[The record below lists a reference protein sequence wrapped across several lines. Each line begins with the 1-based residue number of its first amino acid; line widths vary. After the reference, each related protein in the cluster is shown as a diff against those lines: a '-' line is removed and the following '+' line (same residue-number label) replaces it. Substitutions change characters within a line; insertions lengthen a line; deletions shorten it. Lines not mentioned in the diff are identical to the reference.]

1 MEHKTG
7 QYRRRALSNSIVIDT
22 SPIPISIARAADG
35 RFIQVNDAW
44 IELFGRQRAD
54 VLGRTSL
61 EVGYWPSAEE
71 RRRWFEVLQR
81 QGELYGH
88 ELVLCNARG
97 EHLSILVSSSFMEFA
112 GEECVISFV
121 QDITGR
127 KQMEKALRENAA
139 RLGAVLNAT
148 ADGILA
154 VDANGK
160 VVLYNQQFATLWRIP
175 RDILDTNDDS
185 ILLDHVLTQLC
196 DPDAFLAEVRRLY
209 SSTESSIDTIRFRDD
224 RIFERVSIPMRED
237 EMLAPG
243 RVWSFR
249 DVTEHQQV
257 ESRLR
262 ETRDMMLAAV
272 SAGQVYPWVWDLA
285 TDSLHWGVSP
295 VQLLGPIPNGRD
307 TYPDFRD
314 LVHPDDRTE
323 FLAVGRHALD
333 KENQQYY
340 HEFRILKTDGHVRW
354 VAARGEL
361 TRDDAG
367 QVVRMLG
374 TTMDIT
380 KRKHDEEIIHDLA
393 FFDQL
398 TGLPNRTLLLDRMK
412 QAMTANARS
421 GSHGALLFIDLD
433 KFKKLNDTYGHDMGD
448 LLLKQV
454 AQRLINSVRA
464 GDTVA
469 RFGGDEFVVM
479 LTGLSP
485 RMNVATSETEA
496 VGQKILATLNQTYRL
511 KEVAYHSTASI
522 GAVMF
527 AGQQNDV
534 GVLLKQADLAMYK
547 SKEAGRNTL
556 RIFDPGMESS

>member
-1 MEHKTG
+1 MEHETG
-7 QYRRRALSNSIVIDT
+7 QHRRRDLSNSTVIDT

-44 IELFGRQRAD
+44 VDLFGRQRED
-54 VLGRTSL
+54 LLGRTSL

-71 RRRWFEVLQR
+71 RQRWFELLLR

-97 EHLSILVSSSFMEFA
+97 EHLNILLSSSFMEVA
-112 GEECVISFV
+112 GEECIISFI
-121 QDITGR
+121 QDITER

-148 ADGILA
+148 VDGILA

-175 RDILDTNDDS
+175 QNILDTNDDS
-185 ILLDHVLTQLC
+185 ILLNHVLMQLS
-196 DPDAFLAEVRRLY
+196 DPDAFVDEVRRLY
-209 SSTESSIDTIRFRDD
+209 SSPESSIDTIRFKDG
-224 RIFERVSIPMRED
+224 RIFERVSFPMRED
-237 EMLAPG
+237 EALAPG

-249 DVTEHQQV
+249 DITEHQHV
-257 ESRLR
+257 ESKLR
-262 ETRDMMLAAV
+262 ETKDMMLAAV

-285 TDSLHWGVSP
+285 TDSLHWGISP
-295 VQLLGPIPNGRD
+295 VQLLGPMPNGRD

-314 LVHPDDRTE
+314 LVHPDDRTA
-323 FLAVGRHALD
+323 FLAVGRNALD
-333 KENQQYY
+333 KGNQYY
-340 HEFRILKTDGHVRW
+340 HEFRIVTTDGHVRW

-374 TTMDIT
+374 ATMDIT
-380 KRKHDEEIIHDLA
+380 KRKHDEEKIHDLA

-398 TGLPNRTLLLDRMK
+398 TGLPNRTLMLDRMK
-412 QAMTANARS
+412 QTMTANARS

-433 KFKKLNDTYGHDMGD
+433 RFKTLNDTYGHDMGD

-454 AQRLINSVRA
+454 AQRLTNSVRA

-485 RMNVATSETEA
+485 RMNAATSETEA
-496 VGQKILATLNQTYRL
+496 VGQKILATLNQTYQL
-511 KEVAYHSTASI
+511 KEVTYHSTASI
-522 GAVMF
+522 GAVLF
-527 AGQQNDV
+527 AGRQSDV

-556 RIFDPGMESS
+556 RFFDPGTELS